1 MDRRERPPLPRVR
14 ECFARRWR
22 VERRHLL
29 KLVVAGS
36 CGLSEPA
43 TQEAAAGT
51 TGTYTLSVREI
62 PPPCTLNTGDI
73 WCGVMTVGN
82 ITHQGSTI
90 AHGFLDDPVGGEL
103 VDNTGDRELFTGLK
117 VYTVTGIFVGSAG
130 TLDGVLFVN
139 LDEDLSDDELAA
151 LALHIDVDGTTLHLD
166 IEIDGITTTS
176 STWPFSETDSFSAI
190 EGQHAWTGE
199 NLDDWSAATTVTVRL
214 RGADNS

>member
-1 MDRRERPPLPRVR
+1 M
-14 ECFARRWR
+14 
-22 VERRHLL
+22 
-29 KLVVAGS
+29 
-36 CGLSEPA
+36 
-43 TQEAAAGT
+43 
-51 TGTYTLSVREI
+51 REI

-82 ITHQGSTI
+82 ITHEGNTI

-117 VYTVTGIFVGSAG
+117 VYTVTGIYVGSVGAI
-130 TLDGVLFVN
+130 DGVLFVN

-151 LALHIDVDGTTLHLD
+151 LALHIDVDGTTLPLD
-166 IEIDGITTTS
+166 IDNEGITTTS
-176 STWPFSETDSFSAI
+176 STWPFSETDTFSAI

-199 NLDDWSAATTVTVRL
+199 SVDWSTATTVTVRL